1 MSFKENPNEYP
12 VCCLISPKGAKIIF
26 DGLYPQT
33 IIYALDK
40 AKLSSIV
47 VTHHLFHLAQFF
59 ADLLNSGFH
68 ECATSTFENHFD
80 LVVLFDWPSPRRL
93 KKLNRA
99 QWLKT
104 IVCEVEN
111 PIYSSQQKSYDSSV
125 RVISSFRNDAWAISQ
140 TAYIYSSIPAHIKR
154 SSHIDYQTKTS
165 SILCSNLAGPK
176 TTLYGFRRHV
186 INVFSDLERDNFIFF
201 GKGWIHQPIHKASL
215 SLTSIRLSML
225 NSFNFSKALFR
236 RWIQNYPR
244 CDLSCYRGEAL
255 SKEVLHSCRTT
266 LAIENTIQ
274 LPGYVTEKAIEP
286 LIYGCLPLYVG
297 TKTNN
302 FLASYID
309 ILPPDVLGLV
319 AACSSYQQ
327 KPSFVL
333 KDQAEIIRCSINSDL
348 ASGRIL
354 TSLGITSE
362 ILRNY

>member
-1 MSFKENPNEYP
+1 M
-12 VCCLISPKGAKIIF
+12 F

-33 IIYALDK
+33 IRYALDK
-40 AKLSSIV
+40 AKYSSIT

-68 ECATSTFENHFD
+68 ECANSTFENHFD

-111 PIYSSQQKSYDSSV
+111 PIYNIQHKSYDSSV
-125 RVISSFRNDAWAISQ
+125 KVISSFRNDAWAISQ
-140 TAYIYSSIPAHIKR
+140 TAYIYSSIPAHIER
-154 SSHIDYQTKTS
+154 SCDKDHQIKSS
-165 SILCSNLAGPK
+165 SILCTNLAGPK
-176 TTLYGFRRHV
+176 GTLYGFRRHV
-186 INVFSDLERDNFIFF
+186 INVFSELGSDEFYFF
-201 GKGWIHQPIHKASL
+201 GKGWIQPSIQKASL
-215 SLTSIRLSML
+215 PISSIYLSMVKL
-225 NSFNFSKALFR
+225 FISSRALIR
-236 RWIQNYPR
+236 RWIQNYPE

-255 SKEVLHSCRTT
+255 SKEVLLGCRTT

-309 ILPPDVLGLV
+309 ILPPDVLALL
-319 AACSSYQQ
+319 ATISSYQ
-327 KPSFVL
+327 KIPSFVL
-333 KDQAEIIRCSINSDL
+333 KDQAESIRCSINSDL
-348 ASGRIL
+348 ATGRIS

>member
-1 MSFKENPNEYP
+1 M
-12 VCCLISPKGAKIIF
+12 F

-33 IIYALDK
+33 IRYAFDK
-40 AKLSSIV
+40 AKFSSII

-111 PIYSSQQKSYDSSV
+111 PIYSSQQNCYDSSV
-125 RVISSFRNDAWAISQ
+125 KVISSFRNDAWAISQ
-140 TAYIYSSIPAHIKR
+140 TAYIYSFIPSHIKR
-154 SSHIDYQTKTS
+154 SSDTDHQIKTS

-176 TTLYGFRRHV
+176 GTLYGFRRHV
-186 INVFSDLERDNFIFF
+186 INVFSELGREDFHFF
-201 GKGWIHQPIHKASL
+201 GRGWIQPSIQTASL
-215 SLTSIRLSML
+215 SISSLRLSMVKL
-225 NSFNFSKALFR
+225 FISSQALFR

-309 ILPPDVLGLV
+309 ILPPDVLALL
-319 AACSSYQQ
+319 AANSSYLQ

-333 KDQAEIIRCSINSDL
+333 KDQAESIRCSINSDL

-354 TSLGITSE
+354 TSLGVTSE